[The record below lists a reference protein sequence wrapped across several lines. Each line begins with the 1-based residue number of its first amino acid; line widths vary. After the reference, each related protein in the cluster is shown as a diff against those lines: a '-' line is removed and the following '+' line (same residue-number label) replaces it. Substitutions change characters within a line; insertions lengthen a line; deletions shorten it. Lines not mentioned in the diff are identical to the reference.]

1 MKKLMH
7 SFNAKTFVFLLALL
21 FSAFAGKAQNVTQLT
36 KGSELT
42 IGNSIFSPD
51 GKYKMTLESNG
62 NMVIYNNNTQVWQS
76 NTAGQGVTKCSF
88 QADGNLVLYTA
99 TNVAKWAAGLNNTSA
114 ATLMLL
120 NDGNLGIFTSGSVK
134 LWDRISSGSPTN
146 PLEGNPAYIRT
157 NPAPPPHSDTNIE
170 Y

>member
-1 MKKLMH
+1 
-7 SFNAKTFVFLLALL
+7 
-21 FSAFAGKAQNVTQLT
+21 
-36 KGSELT
+36 
-42 IGNSIFSPD
+42 
-51 GKYKMTLESNG
+51 MTLESNG

-76 NTAGQGVTKCSF
+76 NTTGQGVTKCAF

-120 NDGNLGIFTSGSVK
+120 NDGNLGIFTSSSVK
-134 LWDRISSGSPTN
+134 LWDRISGGSPTN

-157 NPAPPPHSDTNIE
+157 NPAAPPYEGGNIE
-170 Y
+170 H